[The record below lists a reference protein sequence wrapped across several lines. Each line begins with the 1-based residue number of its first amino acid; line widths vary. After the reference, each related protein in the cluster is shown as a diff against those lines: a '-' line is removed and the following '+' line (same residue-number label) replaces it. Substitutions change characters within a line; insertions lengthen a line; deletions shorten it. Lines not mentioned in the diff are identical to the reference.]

1 MTPSHIT
8 PLFAVLFALTI
19 RVSAQGGST
28 EPLGRLGLDSTG
40 SDSPKLTVPGGPA
53 LKAEKR
59 PKGPTE
65 ITSREAMFDNRSHLA
80 TFSTEVVLHDP
91 EFGLSSDRL
100 TVYLK
105 KPAVPGA
112 ENPNP
117 KPKAAGEPSSGIE
130 KAVAEGHVIITQ
142 DKADAAGKMQRYTAK
157 AERAVFDNT
166 TGTLKLYGWPE
177 ISESIGGNLSKQT
190 VAREKSTII
199 TLDRVGKLSVD
210 GYSTSRILD
219 ASDLNQAQR

>member
-1 MTPSHIT
+1 MTTSRMAS
-8 PLFAVLFALTI
+8 LFAVLAALTVQ
-19 RVSAQGGST
+19 VSAQSGST
-28 EPLGRLGLDSTG
+28 EPLGRLGLDASGTE
-40 SDSPKLTVPGGPA
+40 PAKLAVPGVPA
-53 LKAEKR
+53 MRAEKR

-80 TFSTEVVLHDP
+80 TFNTEVVLHDP

-105 KPAVPGA
+105 KPLVPGA
-112 ENPNP
+112 VNPNP
-117 KPKAAGEPSSGIE
+117 KPKAGGEPSSGIE

-177 ISESIGGNLSKQT
+177 ISESMGGNLTKQT
-190 VAREKSTII
+190 VAREKNTII